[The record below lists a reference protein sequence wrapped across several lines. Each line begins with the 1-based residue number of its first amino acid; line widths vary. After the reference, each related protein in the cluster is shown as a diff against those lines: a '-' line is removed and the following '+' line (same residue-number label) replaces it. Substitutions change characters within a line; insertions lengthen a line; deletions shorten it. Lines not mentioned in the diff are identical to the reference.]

1 MKILSP
7 ALIVMDIQKYFCHP
21 SGRAYLPGVEKILPN
36 LKTLL
41 EAFRRKDLPVI
52 FTLHTSNSQHM
63 KEWWNDDLEPCEVEP
78 CLDSQGVVKIE
89 KNTYDAF
96 YNTELETILKKLG
109 VSQVFL
115 TGVRTHLCVETTA
128 RGAFVRGFNV
138 VVVHDACFD
147 RDDWY
152 HFASLK
158 NLAHGFAVLA
168 STEEVL
174 CALR

>member
-1 MKILSP
+1 
-7 ALIVMDIQKYFCHP
+7 
-21 SGRAYLPGVEKILPN
+21 
-36 LKTLL
+36 
-41 EAFRRKDLPVI
+41 
-52 FTLHTSNSQHM
+52 M

-109 VSQVFL
+109 VNQVFL